1 MMISSSHDFFIS
13 LPTYTLAI
21 IDIDGNNWS
30 ARFHTLLCSN
40 SVVIKIQPYFIE
52 SFYHEVK
59 PNVHYIPAS
68 LANLTHVVRH
78 VLDDKNEIQMKHIVD
93 SANGW
98 CQRTNNVDSLTQRA
112 LNAVS
117 EYQAALDQYDLL
129 HAGGDILSDVDL
141 NMIDDMIECKL

>member
-1 MMISSSHDFFIS
+1 MNSSSHNFFS
-13 LPTYTLAI
+13 LSICTLAI

-40 SVVIKIQPYFIE
+40 SVVIKIQPDFVE
-52 SFYHEVK
+52 SFYNEVK

-68 LANLTHVVRH
+68 LTNLTQVVRH

-93 SANGW
+93 NANGW
-98 CQRTNNVDSLTQRA
+98 CQRTKNIESLTQRA

-117 EYQAALDQYDLL
+117 EYQAALEQYQY
-129 HAGGDILSDVDL
+129 HPGGDILSDAVDL
-141 NMIDDMIECKL
+141 DMIDDMIECKL